1 MRFFVLLCISICFT
15 SIGQTIHETKN
26 TIPYTFYNHER
37 QKFTIIEDS
46 TGCLEY
52 NEQTKK
58 WEFRKI
64 VYQLQEPFKN
74 FLLEYNLLHEKG
86 SKVFFID
93 RGCGYVYILEND
105 TLKRHDRSFHHKNQ
119 YGGTLFL
126 YQGQPHIFGGYGLF
140 TMKNIITYYN
150 LKEREWFVHQVSG
163 ELPKPKYQAHGMQVG
178 DCFYVAAGLNDNG
191 KYYDDV
197 WMFDFT
203 KLKWSLL
210 GKIKKS
216 LFNYTFFTPDF
227 RGRGNL
233 SQQFI
238 SSGINL
244 FELDYPNKQIIKY
257 PMVNAYILKNVCS
270 FNNLVI
276 YSKLVNDELTYQV
289 IVENKADFFKNKKE
303 IISLL
308 VDNPKQVDKSSLGIV
323 SVGMLIFVLLALIIL
338 FIIIYIKKRRSQRF
352 IDISPSEKELLEL
365 MCLKGEE
372 GIEISEVS
380 DFVNSDNPS
389 IDTLKKRREG
399 LIKSLKIKISQDA
412 KIPIHEV
419 IMESKSAQDKRIK
432 ILVLNSKAIE
442 KYRLIATQNRR
453 K

>member
-1 MRFFVLLCISICFT
+1 MRLIVLFCISICF
-15 SIGQTIHETKN
+15 SAIGQIVHETKN
-26 TIPYTFYNHER
+26 AIPYTFYNHER

-58 WEFRKI
+58 WEFHKI

-74 FLLEYNLLHEKG
+74 FLFDYIFLHEKG
-86 SKVFFID
+86 SKLFFID
-93 RGCGYVYILEND
+93 RGGGHVYVLEND

-119 YGGTLFL
+119 YGGTFFL
-126 YQGQPHIFGGYGLF
+126 YKGQPHIFGGYGLF
-140 TMKNIITYYN
+140 TLKNIITYYN
-150 LKEREWFVHQVSG
+150 VKEREWFVHQVTG
-163 ELPKPKYQAHGMQVG
+163 DLPKPRYQAHGMLVG
-178 DCFYVAAGLNDNG
+178 DVFFVAAGCYDSG

-197 WMFDFT
+197 WKFDFT

-210 GKIKKS
+210 GRIKPS
-216 LFNYTFFTPDF
+216 NHTYTLFIWDF
-227 RGRGNL
+227 KEYGNL
-233 SQQFI
+233 TNSYI
-238 SSGINL
+238 SNGSEVIQV
-244 FELDYPNKQIIKY
+244 DYPNKQITKY
-257 PMVNAYILKNVCS
+257 RSANSFVLKEITVQNRLVMYTKRAKYEGFYNV
-270 FNNLVI
+270 I
-276 YSKLVNDELTYQV
+276 
-289 IVENKADFFKNKKE
+289 IENKSDFFKNKKE
-303 IISLL
+303 TIPLL
-308 VDNPKQVDKSSLGIV
+308 VDRPKQVDKSSLGIV

-338 FIIIYIKKRRSQRF
+338 FIFIYIKKRRSQRF
-352 IDISPSEKELLEL
+352 IDLSPSEKELLVL
-365 MCLKGEE
+365 MCLKGEV

-380 DFVNSDNPS
+380 DFVNTDNPS

-399 LIKSLKIKISQDA
+399 LIKSLKSKISQDA

-442 KYRLIATQNRR
+442 KYRLLSTQ

>member
-1 MRFFVLLCISICFT
+1 MRLIVLLCISICF
-15 SIGQTIHETKN
+15 SAIGQIVHETKN
-26 TIPYTFYNHER
+26 AIPYTFYNHER

-52 NEQTKK
+52 NEKTKK

-74 FLLEYNLLHEKG
+74 FLFDYIFLHEKG
-86 SKVFFID
+86 SKLFFID
-93 RGCGYVYILEND
+93 RGGGHVYVLEND

-119 YGGTLFL
+119 YGGTFFL
-126 YQGQPHIFGGYGLF
+126 YKGQPHIFGGYGLF

-150 LKEREWFVHQVSG
+150 VKEREWFVHQVTG
-163 ELPKPKYQAHGMQVG
+163 DLPKPRYQAHGMLVG
-178 DCFYVAAGLNDNG
+178 DIFYVAAGCYDSG
-191 KYYDDV
+191 KHYDDV
-197 WMFDFT
+197 WKFDFT

-216 LFNYTFFTPDF
+216 LFTYTLFTPDF
-227 RGRGNL
+227 RGRGNFT
-233 SQQFI
+233 QQFI

-257 PMVNAYILKNVCS
+257 PTGNAFIIKDVNIY
-270 FNNLVI
+270 NNLII
-276 YSKLVNDELTYQV
+276 YTKVAKDEFTYQV
-289 IVENKADFFKNKKE
+289 IIENKSDFFKNKKE
-303 IISLL
+303 TIPLL
-308 VDNPKQVDKSSLGIV
+308 ADIPKQGDKSSLGIV
-323 SVGMLIFVLLALIIL
+323 SVGILIFVLLALLIL

-352 IDISPSEKELLEL
+352 IDLSPSEKELLEL

-380 DFVNSDNPS
+380 DFVNTDNPS

-442 KYRLIATQNRR
+442 KYRLLSTQ

>member
-1 MRFFVLLCISICFT
+1 MRFFVLFCISICYT
-15 SIGQTIHETKN
+15 TIGQTIHETKN

-74 FLLEYNLLHEKG
+74 FLFDYIFLHEKG
-86 SKVFFID
+86 SKLFFID

-105 TLKRHDRSFHHKNQ
+105 TLKRHDRSFHHTNQ
-119 YGGTLFL
+119 HGGTFFL
-126 YQGQPHIFGGYGLF
+126 YKGQPHIFGGYGLF

-150 LKEREWFVHQVSG
+150 LKEREWFVYQVSG
-163 ELPKPKYQAHGMQVG
+163 DIPKPRYETHGILVNNVL
-178 DCFYVAAGLNDNG
+178 YTAGGYYGNG
-191 KYYDDV
+191 KYFDDV
-197 WMFDFT
+197 WMFDFS
-203 KLKWSLL
+203 KLKWSSL
-210 GKIKKS
+210 GKIKPS
-216 LFNYTFFTPDF
+216 NLFYTLFILDF
-227 RGRGNL
+227 RRCGSL
-233 SQQFI
+233 SDRYVSTGSEVIQV
-238 SSGINL
+238 
-244 FELDYPNKQIIKY
+244 DYSKKQIIKY
-257 PMVNAYILKNVCS
+257 QMINASNLKNIYS

-276 YSKLVNDELTYQV
+276 YTKLAKDEFTYQV
-289 IVENKADFFKNKKE
+289 IIKNKSDFFRNKKE
-303 IISLL
+303 TIPLL
-308 VDNPKQVDKSSLGIV
+308 VDRPKQVDKSSLGIV

-338 FIIIYIKKRRSQRF
+338 LIIIYIKKRKRQRF
-352 IDISPSEKELLEL
+352 IDLSLSEKELLEL

-399 LIKSLKIKISQDA
+399 LIKSLKSKISQDS

-442 KYRLIATQNRR
+442 KYRLIATQ